1 MSALLPLTLAVLTSL
16 PTPTPAS
23 PALVGTTWVLQTV
36 QPAGSAPITPGTRL
50 TRPTLTLIAPTLSG
64 SGADLTLGGSTGCSP
79 LSGAARLGAAGPLKT
94 PTLLLRGVQGG
105 SSQTCTDAALSLRED
120 YLNLLRATT
129 RYALSGDTLTLS
141 AGKGRLTF
149 RALKASTPA
158 PANTAAGLNT
168 SLNGAWT
175 VTRLTASGRDLPI
188 SGLLNVSFD
197 GPKVTLGGVVGCN
210 ALRGTGALLDSPAR
224 VTFGP
229 VSSTRMACTPTQ
241 APAETALNSLLRAPL
256 TVTQAG
262 TTLTLSGAA
271 GTLTLTRGPQPAA
284 TPAPTPA
291 MPDPA
296 ATYTLTRVNGAPA
309 PATARPV
316 SLTFRDGRVGGVD
329 GCNNVGAPYALRG
342 TVTGGPVS
350 GGTVLSLTGPAFTTR
365 VACPE
370 TGVNLIGLLDRTP
383 ILTVQGA
390 PGRGQTLTL
399 TVPATADA
407 PAERWEF
414 QAR

>member
-16 PTPTPAS
+16 PAPTPAS
-23 PALVGTTWVLQTV
+23 PALVGTTWTLQTV
-36 QPAGSAPITPGTRL
+36 QPAGNAPITPGAPL
-50 TRPTLTLIAPTLSG
+50 TRPTLTLTG
-64 SGADLTLGGSTGCSP
+64 SGPDLTVGGSTGCSA
-79 LSGAARLGAAGPLKT
+79 LTGAARLGAAGPLKT
-94 PTLLLRGVQGG
+94 ATLLLRGVQGG
-105 SSQTCTDAALSLRED
+105 DTDHCTDAALALRED

-129 RYALSGDTLTLS
+129 RYALNGDTLTLS

-149 RALKASTPA
+149 RALEARPA
-158 PANTAAGLNT
+158 APVNI

-175 VTRLTASGRDLPI
+175 VTRLNAAGRDLPT
-188 SGLLNVSFD
+188 SSLLNVSFD
-197 GPKVTLGGVVGCN
+197 GPKVTLGGAVGCN
-210 ALRGTGALLDSPAR
+210 ALRGTGALLGGPAR

-229 VSSTRMACTPTQ
+229 VSSTRMACPVPQ
-241 APAETALNSLLRAPL
+241 AQAETALLALLRAPL
-256 TVTQAG
+256 SVTQAG
-262 TTLTLSGAA
+262 SSLTLSGAG

-284 TPAPTPA
+284 TPATTPTA
-291 MPDPA
+291 PDPA

-342 TVTGGPVS
+342 AVS
-350 GGTVLSLTGPAFTTR
+350 GGAVLTLTGPAFTTR

-370 TGVNLIGLLDRTP
+370 TGVNLIGLLDRAPT
-383 ILTVQGA
+383 LTVQGA
-390 PGRGQTLTL
+390 AGRGQTLTL

>member
-16 PTPTPAS
+16 PAPTPAS

-36 QPAGSAPITPGTRL
+36 QPAGRALITPGARL
-50 TRPTLTLIAPTLSG
+50 TRPTLTLTG
-64 SGADLTLGGSTGCSP
+64 SGADLTVGGSTGCSP
-79 LSGAARLGAAGPLKT
+79 LTGEARLGTTGPLKT
-94 PTLLLRGVQGG
+94 ATLLLRGVQGG

-175 VTRLTASGRDLPI
+175 VTRLTASGRDLPT

-197 GPKVTLGGVVGCN
+197 GPKVTLGGGVGCN
-210 ALRGTGALLDSPAR
+210 ALRGTGALLGSPAR

-229 VSSTRMACTPTQ
+229 VSSTRMACPPTQ
-241 APAETALNSLLRAPL
+241 AQAETALNSLLRAPL

-262 TTLTLSGAA
+262 STLTLSGAG

-342 TVTGGPVS
+342 TVS

>member
-16 PTPTPAS
+16 PAPTPAS

-36 QPAGSAPITPGTRL
+36 QPAGAAPITPGARL
-50 TRPTLTLIAPTLSG
+50 TRPTLTLTG
-64 SGADLTLGGSTGCSP
+64 SGAELTVGGTTGCSP
-79 LSGAARLGAAGPLKT
+79 LTGAARLGTAGPLKT
-94 PTLLLRGVQGG
+94 ATLLLRGVQGG
-105 SSQTCTDAALSLRED
+105 SSQNCTDAALSLRED
-120 YLNLLRATT
+120 YLNLLT
-129 RYALSGDTLTLS
+129 RVTRSELSGDTLTLS

-149 RALKASTPA
+149 RALEARPTA
-158 PANTAAGLNT
+158 PVNT

-175 VTRLTASGRDLPI
+175 VTRLTASGRDLPTT
-188 SGLLNVSFD
+188 GLLNVTFD

-210 ALRGTGALLDSPAR
+210 ALRGTGALLGSPAR

-229 VSSTRMACTPTQ
+229 VSSTRMACPAPQ
-241 APAETALNSLLRAPL
+241 AKAETALLSLLRAPL

-262 TTLTLSGAA
+262 STLTLSGAG
-271 GTLTLTRGPQPAA
+271 GTLTLTRGPQPTT

-291 MPDPA
+291 APTPTMPDPA

-342 TVTGGPVS
+342 PVSDGAVS
-350 GGTVLSLTGPAFTTR
+350 GGAVLSLTGPAFTTR
-365 VACPE
+365 IACPE
-370 TGVNLIGLLDRTP
+370 TGVNLIGLLDRAPT
-383 ILTVQGA
+383 LTVQGA
-390 PGRGQTLTL
+390 AGQGQALTL

>member
-1 MSALLPLTLAVLTSL
+1 MSALLTLTLAALTSL
-16 PTPTPAS
+16 PAPTPAAS
-23 PALVGTTWVLQTV
+23 APATPTLGGTTWTLQTV
-36 QPAGSAPITPGTRL
+36 QPAGAAPITPGARL
-50 TRPTLTLIAPTLSG
+50 TRPTLTLTG
-64 SGADLTLGGSTGCSP
+64 SGADLTVGGSTGCSP
-79 LSGAARLGAAGPLKT
+79 LTGEARLGTTGPLKT
-94 PTLLLRGVQGG
+94 ATLLLRGVQGG
-105 SSQTCTDAALSLRED
+105 SSQNCTDAALSLRED

-129 RYALSGDTLTLS
+129 RYSLSGDTLTLS

-175 VTRLTASGRDLPI
+175 VTRLTASGRDLPTT
-188 SGLLNVSFD
+188 GLLNVTFD
-197 GPKVTLGGVVGCN
+197 GPKVTLGGSVGCN
-210 ALRGTGALLDSPAR
+210 ALRGTGALLGRPAR

-229 VSSTRMACTPTQ
+229 VSSTRMACPPTQ
-241 APAETALNSLLRAPL
+241 APAETALTSLLRAPL

-262 TTLTLSGAA
+262 STLTLSGTG
-271 GTLTLTRGPQPAA
+271 GTLTLTRGPQPTA

-291 MPDPA
+291 MPTPAAPDPA

-342 TVTGGPVS
+342 TVS

-365 VACPE
+365 IACPE
-370 TGVNLIGLLDRTP
+370 TGVNLIGLLDRAPT
-383 ILTVQGA
+383 LTVQGA
-390 PGRGQTLTL
+390 AGRGQTLTL

>member
-129 RYALSGDTLTLS
+129 RYALNGDTLILN

-149 RALKASTPA
+149 RATTGGRM
-158 PANTAAGLNT
+158 NTT
-168 SLNGAWT
+168 LNGAWT
-175 VTRLTASGRDLPI
+175 VTRLNAAGRDLPI

-197 GPKVTLGGVVGCN
+197 GPKVTLGGSVGCN
-210 ALRGTGALLDSPAR
+210 ALRGTGSLLGNPVR

-229 VSSTRMACTPTQ
+229 VGSTRMACPPTQ
-241 APAETALNSLLRAPL
+241 AQAETALTSLLRAPL

-262 TTLTLSGAA
+262 STLTLSGAGGA
-271 GTLTLTRGPQPAA
+271 LTLTRGPQPAA

-342 TVTGGPVS
+342 TVS

-365 VACPE
+365 IACPE
-370 TGVNLIGLLDRTP
+370 TGVNLIGLLDRAPT
-383 ILTVQGA
+383 LTVQGA
-390 PGRGQTLTL
+390 AGRGQTLTL
-399 TVPATADA
+399 TVDATPDA

>member
-16 PTPTPAS
+16 PAPTPAS

-36 QPAGSAPITPGTRL
+36 QPAGSAPITPGARL
-50 TRPTLTLIAPTLSG
+50 TRPTLTLTG
-64 SGADLTLGGSTGCSP
+64 SCAELTVGGTTGCSP
-79 LSGAARLGAAGPLKT
+79 LTGAARLGTAGPLKT
-94 PTLLLRGVQGG
+94 ATLLLRGVQGG
-105 SSQTCTDAALSLRED
+105 SSQNCTDAALSLRED
-120 YLNLLRATT
+120 YLNLLT
-129 RYALSGDTLTLS
+129 RVTRPELSGDTLTLS

-149 RALKASTPA
+149 RALKTSTPA

-175 VTRLTASGRDLPI
+175 VTRLTASGRDLPTT
-188 SGLLNVSFD
+188 GLLNVTFD
-197 GPKVTLGGVVGCN
+197 GPKVTLGGSVGCN
-210 ALRGTGALLDSPAR
+210 ALRGTGALLGSPAR

-229 VSSTRMACTPTQ
+229 VSSTRMACPPTQ
-241 APAETALNSLLRAPL
+241 APAETALTSLLRAPL

-262 TTLTLSGAA
+262 STLTLSGTG
-271 GTLTLTRGPQPAA
+271 GTLTLTRGPQPTA

-342 TVTGGPVS
+342 TVS

-365 VACPE
+365 IACPE
-370 TGVNLIGLLDRTP
+370 TGVNLIGLLDRAPT
-383 ILTVQGA
+383 LTVQGA
-390 PGRGQTLTL
+390 AGRGQTLTL

>member
-16 PTPTPAS
+16 PTPTPSAPGPATPS

-36 QPAGSAPITPGTRL
+36 QPAGRAPITPGARL
-50 TRPTLTLIAPTLSG
+50 TRPTLTLTAPTLSG
-64 SGADLTLGGSTGCSP
+64 SGAELTLGGSTGCSP
-79 LSGAARLGAAGPLKT
+79 LSGAARLGTTGPLKT
-94 PTLLLRGVQGG
+94 ATLLLRGVQGG

-149 RALKASTPA
+149 RAT
-158 PANTAAGLNT
+158 TGDRLNT
-168 SLNGAWT
+168 TLNGAWT
-175 VTRLTASGRDLPI
+175 VTRLNAAGRDLPI

-241 APAETALNSLLRAPL
+241 AQAETALTGLLRAPL

-262 TTLTLSGAA
+262 STLTLSGAV
-271 GTLTLTRGPQPAA
+271 GTLTLTRGPRSTV
-284 TPAPTPA
+284 TPAPTPATLTLA

-296 ATYTLTRVNGAPA
+296 ATYTLIRVNGAPA

-342 TVTGGPVS
+342 TVS

-365 VACPE
+365 IACPE
-370 TGVNLIGLLDRTP
+370 TGVNLIGLLDRAPT
-383 ILTVQGA
+383 LTVQGA
-390 PGRGQTLTL
+390 AGRGQTLTL
-399 TVPATADA
+399 TVDATPDA

>member
-149 RALKASTPA
+149 RATTGDRM
-158 PANTAAGLNT
+158 NTT
-168 SLNGAWT
+168 LNGAWT
-175 VTRLTASGRDLPI
+175 VTRLNAAGRDLPI

-197 GPKVTLGGVVGCN
+197 GPKVTLGGGVGCN
-210 ALRGTGALLDSPAR
+210 ALRGTGALLGSPAR

-229 VSSTRMACTPTQ
+229 VSSTRMACPPTQ
-241 APAETALNSLLRAPL
+241 AQAETALTSLLRAPL

-262 TTLTLSGAA
+262 STLTLSGAG

-365 VACPE
+365 IACPE

-383 ILTVQGA
+383 TLTVQGA
-390 PGRGQTLTL
+390 AGRGQTLTL

>member
-1 MSALLPLTLAVLTSL
+1 MSALLPLTLAVLTSP
-16 PTPTPAS
+16 PTPTPSAPGPVTPS

-50 TRPTLTLIAPTLSG
+50 TRPTLTLTG
-64 SGADLTLGGSTGCSP
+64 SGAELTVGGSTGCSP

-129 RYALSGDTLTLS
+129 RYALNGDTLILN

-149 RALKASTPA
+149 RATTGGRM
-158 PANTAAGLNT
+158 NTT
-168 SLNGAWT
+168 LNGAWT
-175 VTRLTASGRDLPI
+175 VTRLNAAGRDLPI
-188 SGLLNVSFD
+188 SSLLNVSLD

-241 APAETALNSLLRAPL
+241 AQAETALTGLLRAPL

-262 TTLTLSGAA
+262 STLTLSGAG

-291 MPDPA
+291 MPDPT

-365 VACPE
+365 IACPE

-383 ILTVQGA
+383 TLTVQGA
-390 PGRGQTLTL
+390 AGRGQTLTL
-399 TVPATADA
+399 TVDATPDA

>member
-16 PTPTPAS
+16 PAPTPAS

-50 TRPTLTLIAPTLSG
+50 TRPTLTLTG
-64 SGADLTLGGSTGCSP
+64 SGAELTVGGSTGCSP
-79 LSGAARLGAAGPLKT
+79 LTGEARLGTTGPLKT
-94 PTLLLRGVQGG
+94 ATFLLRGVQGG
-105 SSQTCTDAALSLRED
+105 SSQNCTDAALALRED

-129 RYALSGDTLTLS
+129 RYSLSGDTLTLS

-175 VTRLTASGRDLPI
+175 VTRLTASGRDLPTT
-188 SGLLNVSFD
+188 GLLNVTFD
-197 GPKVTLGGVVGCN
+197 GPKVTLGGSVGCN
-210 ALRGTGALLDSPAR
+210 ALRGTGALLGSPTR

-229 VSSTRMACTPTQ
+229 VSSTRMACPPTQ
-241 APAETALNSLLRAPL
+241 APAETALTSLLRAPL

-262 TTLTLSGAA
+262 STLTLSGTG
-271 GTLTLTRGPQPAA
+271 GTLTLTRGPQPTA

-342 TVTGGPVS
+342 TVS

-383 ILTVQGA
+383 TLTVQGA
-390 PGRGQTLTL
+390 AGRGQTLTL
-399 TVPATADA
+399 TVDATPDA

>member
-1 MSALLPLTLAVLTSL
+1 M
-16 PTPTPAS
+16 
-23 PALVGTTWVLQTV
+23 Q
-36 QPAGSAPITPGTRL
+36 
-50 TRPTLTLIAPTLSG
+50 
-64 SGADLTLGGSTGCSP
+64 P
-79 LSGAARLGAAGPLKT
+79 LSGEARLGTTGPLKT
-94 PTLLLRGVQGG
+94 ATLLLRGVQGG

-129 RYALSGDTLTLS
+129 RYSLNGDTLILN

-149 RALKASTPA
+149 RATTGGRM
-158 PANTAAGLNT
+158 NTT
-168 SLNGAWT
+168 LNGAWT
-175 VTRLTASGRDLPI
+175 VTRLNAAGRDLPI

-197 GPKVTLGGVVGCN
+197 GPKVTLGGSVGCN
-210 ALRGTGALLDSPAR
+210 ALRGTGSLLGNPAR

-229 VSSTRMACTPTQ
+229 VSSTRMACPPTQ

-271 GTLTLTRGPQPAA
+271 GTLTLTRGPQPTA

-291 MPDPA
+291 TPDPA

-309 PATARPV
+309 PVTARPV

-342 TVTGGPVS
+342 TVS

-383 ILTVQGA
+383 TLTVQGA
-390 PGRGQTLTL
+390 AGRGQTLTL
-399 TVPATADA
+399 TVPATAAA

>member
-16 PTPTPAS
+16 PAPTPAS

-36 QPAGSAPITPGTRL
+36 QPAGSAPIMPGARL
-50 TRPTLTLIAPTLSG
+50 TRPTLTLTG
-64 SGADLTLGGSTGCSP
+64 SGAELTVGGTTGCSP
-79 LSGAARLGAAGPLKT
+79 LTGAARLGTAGPLKT
-94 PTLLLRGVQGG
+94 ATLLLRGVQGG
-105 SSQTCTDAALSLRED
+105 SSQNCTDAALSLRED
-120 YLNLLRATT
+120 YLNLLT
-129 RYALSGDTLTLS
+129 RVTRSELSGDTLTLS

-149 RALKASTPA
+149 RALEARPTA
-158 PANTAAGLNT
+158 PVNT

-175 VTRLTASGRDLPI
+175 ALRLTASGRDLPTT
-188 SGLLNVSFD
+188 GLLNVTFD
-197 GPKVTLGGVVGCN
+197 GPKVTLGGAVGCN
-210 ALRGTGALLDSPAR
+210 ALRGTGALLGSPAR

-229 VSSTRMACTPTQ
+229 VSSTRMACPPAQ
-241 APAETALNSLLRAPL
+241 AQAETALLSLLRAPL

-262 TTLTLSGAA
+262 STLTLSGTG
-271 GTLTLTRGPQPAA
+271 GTLTLTRGPQPTA

-291 MPDPA
+291 TPDPA

-342 TVTGGPVS
+342 TVS

-365 VACPE
+365 IACPE
-370 TGVNLIGLLDRTP
+370 TGVNLIGLLDRAPT
-383 ILTVQGA
+383 LTVQGA
-390 PGRGQTLTL
+390 AGRGQTLTL